1 MSDSPTTPGRR
12 RFGAAAFIAALAV
25 AMAAFG
31 GLVLPRMASDGS
43 MPAIM
48 RASPDDPVV
57 VRREPRRSC
66 KSDHVQRAA
75 ERPVFIS
82 PADR

>member
-1 MSDSPTTPGRR
+1 MSDYPTPPGRR

-25 AMAAFG
+25 AMAGFG
-31 GLVLPRMASDGS
+31 GLLLPRMASDG

-48 RASPDDPVV
+48 HASPNDPVV

-66 KSDHVQRAA
+66 KLRHVENPA

>member
-1 MSDSPTTPGRR
+1 MSDYPTPSGRR

-31 GLVLPRMASDGS
+31 GLVLPRMASDG
-43 MPAIM
+43 MPALM
-48 RASPDDPVV
+48 QASATDPVV

-66 KSDHVQRAA
+66 KKDHVQRAA
-75 ERPVFIS
+75 ERPVVIS